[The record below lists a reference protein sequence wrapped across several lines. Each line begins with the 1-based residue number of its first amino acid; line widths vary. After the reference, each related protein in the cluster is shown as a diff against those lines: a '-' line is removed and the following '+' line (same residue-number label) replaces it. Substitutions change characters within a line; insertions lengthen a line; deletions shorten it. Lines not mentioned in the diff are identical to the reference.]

1 MIYDLADEMSV
12 EFTFTHN
19 KQAIVV
25 NRAVKRDKPQKL
37 RVWID
42 GVEKTERLLNKNQE
56 IISKALGMSY
66 ELLLSTSVA
75 QQDEINILSNM
86 GPTDREK
93 ILSEM
98 LQIETWEKK
107 KKAISSMVEG
117 TKQILEDI
125 ATKERDIASFTTEL
139 TEKELRIDE
148 HEKGVNN
155 LRTTLTQVN
164 EKLAVYTE
172 RLKAF
177 QDWSNLRSQLA
188 IKTGLIQ
195 GIEKQLQSMPQPNEE
210 AIKKVVAV
218 SQEGIVENNKL
229 IREIQEQLLHLKDMH
244 DKTLTEI
251 SEANLLQQL
260 EPQTKILET
269 VPCVGLAMNL
279 TCELL
284 KEANK
289 ARARIQEGLKTA
301 GAKDIHTWKNDL
313 TVRRGNEDQIK
324 QDLDTHLD
332 RLTKANQK
340 FELTIL
346 DQNRQLEAI
355 KGRDEIRKQHDQLI
369 NEIQTLQKQMK
380 AQPEYNSKEHAELM
394 EKAKS
399 FSNNGHAIQNEITKL
414 TTEKSYLIKAIQQ
427 TGADLFNLKA
437 KEKQQANYTAL
448 HRAYNEIPSL
458 LFEEAIPTIEQYTN
472 EILDLIMPGR
482 RVQLRS
488 FRETKAGTQQ
498 KSLDVVGMTPTGNC
512 DFSNLSGSE
521 KFRQSLALR
530 IAIAR
535 YNKERN
541 NVTIDFFVVDE
552 GFGSLDGE
560 NIVKTKQ
567 ALKELA
573 SRFDLFLIITHVDR
587 L

>member
-1 MIYDLADEMSV
+1 MAMPS
-12 EFTFTHN
+12 
-19 KQAIVV
+19 
-25 NRAVKRDKPQKL
+25 
-37 RVWID
+37 
-42 GVEKTERLLNKNQE
+42 KT
-56 IISKALGMSY
+56 
-66 ELLLSTSVA
+66 
-75 QQDEINILSNM
+75 
-86 GPTDREK
+86 
-93 ILSEM
+93 
-98 LQIETWEKK
+98 
-107 KKAISSMVEG
+107 
-117 TKQILEDI
+117 
-125 ATKERDIASFTTEL
+125 
-139 TEKELRIDE
+139 
-148 HEKGVNN
+148 
-155 LRTTLTQVN
+155 
-164 EKLAVYTE
+164 
-172 RLKAF
+172 
-177 QDWSNLRSQLA
+177 
-188 IKTGLIQ
+188 
-195 GIEKQLQSMPQPNEE
+195 
-210 AIKKVVAV
+210 
-218 SQEGIVENNKL
+218 
-229 IREIQEQLLHLKDMH
+229 
-244 DKTLTEI
+244 
-251 SEANLLQQL
+251 
-260 EPQTKILET
+260 
-269 VPCVGLAMNL
+269 
-279 TCELL
+279 
-284 KEANK
+284 
-289 ARARIQEGLKTA
+289 
-301 GAKDIHTWKNDL
+301 
-313 TVRRGNEDQIK
+313 
-324 QDLDTHLD
+324 
-332 RLTKANQK
+332 
-340 FELTIL
+340 
-346 DQNRQLEAI
+346 
-355 KGRDEIRKQHDQLI
+355 
-369 NEIQTLQKQMK
+369 
-380 AQPEYNSKEHAELM
+380 
-394 EKAKS
+394 KS
-399 FSNNGHAIQNEITKL
+399 PTKL